1 MAAPS
6 GYSPMNVFESLEK
19 VVADALAAL
28 VADGALPAG
37 LDFGNVGLEFP
48 RDPTHG
54 DLSTNAAM
62 VLAKP
67 AKMKPRDIADKLA
80 VKLQADPQ
88 ITKAEIAGP
97 GFINLTLQPTVWQS
111 QITTILGDG
120 TKYGR
125 SDVGQGRR
133 VNVEYVSANPT
144 GPMHVG
150 HTRGAVVG
158 DVTANL
164 LAFAGFDVT
173 REYYIND
180 AGAQVDVLAKSAY
193 LRAKEALGETI
204 TIPEGLYPGDY
215 LVPVGQELAKK
226 HGKKLLTMPEAE
238 WLPALR
244 TETIDA
250 MMALIRDDL
259 AALNIKHDVFSSEA
273 ALTKNGDKIA
283 ETIAWLEARDLV
295 YQGTLPP
302 PKGEPNVDWED
313 REQTL
318 FRSSKFGDDMDRALK
333 KSNGQYTYFAA
344 DLAYHRSKVDRNFD
358 QLINVL
364 GADHSGYAKRIEAA
378 VIALSGN
385 SNTRLHVLFC
395 QMVNLFKD
403 GQPFKMSKRAGTFIT
418 LRDVVDEVGRD
429 AVRFMMLYRKNE
441 MPLDFDFAKVTE
453 KSKENPVFYVQYAHA
468 RAGSVFRNVTDAFPD
483 LGPDSARLADLAS
496 LDHPAEIDLV
506 KQLALFPKLVASAA
520 KAHEPHRLAFY
531 LHDVASA
538 FHQLWARGNDL
549 PHLRFIQSD
558 NKAATN
564 ARLALIA
571 ATQQVI
577 ASGLGVL
584 GVAAPTEMR

>member
-1 MAAPS
+1 
-6 GYSPMNVFESLEK
+6 MNVFASLEK
-19 VVADALAAL
+19 VVAGALDALAAE
-28 VADGALPAG
+28 GALPAG
-37 LDFGNVGLEFP
+37 LDIGNVGLEFP

-67 AKMKPRDIADKLA
+67 AKMKPRDIADKLVA
-80 VKLQADPQ
+80 KLIANPQ

-97 GFINLTLQPTVWQS
+97 GFINITLHPTVWQS
-111 QITTILGDG
+111 QIQTILADG
-120 TKYGR
+120 AKFGR
-125 SDVGQGRR
+125 ASIGAGKR

-164 LAFAGFDVT
+164 LAYAGYDVT

-180 AGAQVDVLAKSAY
+180 AGAQVDVLARSAY
-193 LRAKEALGETI
+193 LRAREALGETI

-215 LVPVGQELAKK
+215 LVPVGQALAKQ
-226 HGKKLLTMPEAE
+226 HGKKLLTTPESE
-238 WLPALR
+238 WLPLLR
-244 TETIDA
+244 AETITA

-273 ALTKNGDKIA
+273 ALTKDGDKIA
-283 ETIAWLEARDLV
+283 DTIKWLEARDLV
-295 YQGTLPP
+295 YQGALPP
-302 PKGEPNVDWED
+302 PKGEVDKDWED

-333 KSNGQYTYFAA
+333 KSNGAYTYFAA
-344 DLAYHRSKVDRNFD
+344 DLAYHRSKVDRNYD
-358 QLINVL
+358 ELINVL

-378 VIALSGN
+378 VTALSEDR
-385 SNTRLHVLFC
+385 TRLHVLFC

-403 GQPFKMSKRAGTFIT
+403 GQPFKMSKRSGTFIT
-418 LRDVVDEVGRD
+418 LRDVVDEVGCD

-453 KSKENPVFYVQYAHA
+453 KSKENPVFYVQYSHA
-468 RAGSVFRNVTDAFPD
+468 RIASVFRNVKDTFADC
-483 LGPDSARLADLAS
+483 GPESAAKADLAS
-496 LDHPAEIDLV
+496 LTDPAELDLI
-506 KQLALFPKLVASAA
+506 KKLALFPKLIASAA
-520 KAHEPHRLAFY
+520 REHEPHRLAFY

-538 FHQLWARGNDL
+538 FHSLWARGNES
-549 PHLRFIQSD
+549 PHLRFIQNDS
-558 NKAATN
+558 KASTN

-571 ATQQVI
+571 ATQQVL

-584 GVAAPTEMR
+584 GVTAPDEMR

>member
-1 MAAPS
+1 
-6 GYSPMNVFESLEK
+6 MNVFPVFEQ
-19 VVADALAAL
+19 VVADALAGL
-28 VADGALPAG
+28 TQEGALPAG
-37 LDFGNVGLEFP
+37 LDMSNVGLEFP

-62 VLAKP
+62 VLAKA

-80 VKLQADPQ
+80 AKLKADTR
-88 ITKAEIAGP
+88 ITKIDIAGP
-97 GFINLTLQPTVWQS
+97 GFINITLQPAVWQS
-111 QITTILGDG
+111 QVATILTEAGA
-120 TKYGR
+120 YGR
-125 SDVGQGRR
+125 ADVGKGRR

-180 AGAQVDVLAKSAY
+180 AGAQVDVLARSAY
-193 LRAKEALGETI
+193 LRAREALGETI
-204 TIPEGLYPGDY
+204 TIPGGLYPGDY
-215 LVPVGQELAKK
+215 LVPLGQALAKQ
-226 HGKKLLTMPEAE
+226 HGKKLLAMPEAE
-238 WLPALR
+238 WLPMVRLAA
-244 TETIDA
+244 IDA

-259 AALNIKHDVFSSEA
+259 VALNIKHDVFSSEA
-273 ALTKNGDKIA
+273 ALKHGNVDQIA
-283 ETIAWLEARDLV
+283 DTIAWLEARDLV
-295 YQGTLPP
+295 YKGTLPP
-302 PKGEPNVDWED
+302 PKGEPVADWED

-318 FRSSKFGDDMDRALK
+318 FRSTKFGDDMDRALK
-333 KSNGQYTYFAA
+333 KSDGSYTYFAA
-344 DLAYHRSKVDRNFD
+344 DLAYHRGKVDRTFD
-358 QLINVL
+358 DLINVL
-364 GADHSGYAKRIEAA
+364 GADHAGYAKRLEAA
-378 VIALSGN
+378 VTALSDGK
-385 SNTRLHVLFC
+385 TRMHVLFC

-429 AVRFMMLYRKNE
+429 ATRFMMLYRKNE

-468 RAGSVFRNVTDAFPD
+468 RAGSVFRNVGETFPD
-483 LGPDSARLADLAS
+483 LDAKSACAADLAS
-496 LDHPAEIDLV
+496 LDHAAEIDLI

-520 KAHEPHRLAFY
+520 RAHEPHRLAFY
-531 LHDVASA
+531 LHDVASV
-538 FHQLWARGNDL
+538 FHQLWARGNES

-558 NKAATN
+558 SEAATN

-571 ATQQVI
+571 ATRQVL

-584 GVAAPTEMR
+584 GVAAPDEMR